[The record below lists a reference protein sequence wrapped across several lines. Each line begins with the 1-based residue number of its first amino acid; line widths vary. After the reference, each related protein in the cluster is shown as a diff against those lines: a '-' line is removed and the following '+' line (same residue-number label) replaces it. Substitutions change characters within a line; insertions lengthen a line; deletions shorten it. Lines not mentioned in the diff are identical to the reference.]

1 MEVISVPDTET
12 LTSREYAEV
21 IGCLQY
27 FRDDFTKKTGRKPE
41 DVCSALRK
49 ITAGC
54 KPNTV
59 GMRFELLHKGEN
71 A

>member
-1 MEVISVPDTET
+1 MPDTET

-21 IGCLQY
+21 IGCLQF
-27 FRDDFTKKTGRKPE
+27 FRDDFMKKTGREPV
-41 DVCSALRK
+41 DVVGALNK
-49 ITAGC
+49 ITKGC

-59 GMRFELLHKGEN
+59 GMRFELLHMGEN